1 MGHYTHEDFF
11 GLFWGEQQPF
21 VSSGYGGLY
30 FFERMNRSRFSWPL
44 AFVLVAL
51 IGAGLI
57 YFLFDRIT
65 SWPARALAAFTHES
79 AASVAQLSNVLADTF
94 QFRPRI
100 VVKDKVF
107 SESSQEVMQLTV
119 LTRETQVTHESD
131 QSWLGSTKHI
141 RIRATVRLHA
151 GFDLDKQCQVSAKGT
166 TVTVTLPPAKILSTE
181 VLHWEVEQ
189 LQDGLWNRI
198 QPEDIAAELYAL
210 PKIAESQEPDLPAEA
225 QRTFERELS
234 EKLKP
239 LSYDVK
245 VQTEARVLSHK

>member
-1 MGHYTHEDFF
+1 
-11 GLFWGEQQPF
+11 
-21 VSSGYGGLY
+21 
-30 FFERMNRSRFSWPL
+30 MNRSRFSWPL

-65 SWPARALAAFTHES
+65 SWPARAFAAFTHES
-79 AASVAQLSNVLADTF
+79 AASVAHLSNVLADTF

-151 GFDLDKQCQVSAKGT
+151 GFDLDKQCQVSVKGI

-198 QPEDIAAELYAL
+198 QPEDIAAELNAL

-239 LSYDVK
+239 LGYDVK
-245 VQTEARVLSHK
+245 VQTDTKEMTNNK

>member
-1 MGHYTHEDFF
+1 MARF
-11 GLFWGEQQPF
+11 
-21 VSSGYGGLY
+21 
-30 FFERMNRSRFSWPL
+30 RFSWPL

-65 SWPARALAAFTHES
+65 AWPERVFASFTHES
-79 AASVAQLSNVLADTF
+79 AASVAKLSNVLADTF

-100 VVKDKVF
+100 VIKNKVF

-119 LTRETQVTHESD
+119 LTKETQVTHESD

-151 GFDLDKQCQVSAKGT
+151 GFDLDKECQVSIKGT

-198 QPEDIAAELYAL
+198 QPEDIAAELNAL
-210 PKIAESQEPDLPAEA
+210 PKIAESQEPGLPAES
-225 QRTFERELS
+225 QRTFQRELS

-239 LSYDVK
+239 LGYEAK
-245 VQTEARVLSHK
+245 VQTEAKEMTNNGKK

>member
-1 MGHYTHEDFF
+1 MK
-11 GLFWGEQQPF
+11 
-21 VSSGYGGLY
+21 
-30 FFERMNRSRFSWPL
+30 RSRFSWPL
-44 AFVLVAL
+44 AFVLIAL

-65 SWPARALAAFTHES
+65 SWPEHAFASFTHES
-79 AASVAQLSNVLADTF
+79 AASVAQLSNVLANTF

-100 VVKDKVF
+100 VIKNKVF
-107 SESSQEVMQLTV
+107 SESSQEEMQLTV
-119 LTRETQVTHESD
+119 LTKETQVTHESD

-151 GFDLDKQCQVSAKGT
+151 GFDLNQDCQVSVKGT

-198 QPEDIAAELYAL
+198 LPEDIAAELNAL
-210 PKIAESQEPDLPAEA
+210 PKIAEAQEPGLPAEA
-225 QRTFERELS
+225 QPTFERELS

-239 LSYDVK
+239 LGYNVK
-245 VQTEARVLSHK
+245 VQTEAKSMTNNK

>member
-1 MGHYTHEDFF
+1 MA
-11 GLFWGEQQPF
+11 
-21 VSSGYGGLY
+21 
-30 FFERMNRSRFSWPL
+30 RSRFSWPL

-51 IGAGLI
+51 IGASLI
-57 YFLFDRIT
+57 YVLFDRIT
-65 SWPARALAAFTHES
+65 SWPERAFASFTHES
-79 AASVAQLSNVLADTF
+79 AASVATLSNVLADTF

-107 SESSQEVMQLTV
+107 FDSSQEVMQLTV
-119 LTRETQVTHESD
+119 LTKETQVTHESD

-151 GFDLDKQCQVSAKGT
+151 GFDLDKECQVSIKGT

-181 VLHWEVEQ
+181 VLHWEVDQ

-198 QPEDIAAELYAL
+198 QPEDIAAELNAL
-210 PKIAESQEPDLPAEA
+210 PKIAEAQESDLPAEA
-225 QRTFERELS
+225 QRTFELELS

-239 LSYDVK
+239 LGYEAK
-245 VQTEARVLSHK
+245 VQTEAKEMTNNR

>member
-1 MGHYTHEDFF
+1 
-11 GLFWGEQQPF
+11 
-21 VSSGYGGLY
+21 
-30 FFERMNRSRFSWPL
+30 MNRPRFSWPL
-44 AFVLVAL
+44 AFVFVAL
-51 IGAGLI
+51 IGAILI

-65 SWPARALAAFTHES
+65 SWPERAFAAFSHES
-79 AASVAQLSNVLADTF
+79 AASVSHLSNVLADTF

-107 SESSQEVMQLTV
+107 SESSQEVMQLAV

-151 GFDLDKQCQVSAKGT
+151 GFDLDKECQVSVKGT

-181 VLHWEVEQ
+181 VRHWEVEQ

-198 QPEDIAAELYAL
+198 QPEDIAAELNAL

-225 QRTFERELS
+225 QRTLQRELS

-239 LSYDVK
+239 LGYDVK
-245 VQTEARVLSHK
+245 VQTEAKSMTNNK